1 MRRLRFV
8 PEGHLVEITDRTA
21 EGRLLLRPG
30 PSFNDIYIGVLG
42 RAQRRYAMNIHYCSP
57 LSNHYHL
64 LVSPSSPQQLS
75 AFTRYFKAKLAK
87 EICRIHGCKDKIW
100 ARRYQA
106 IVVSNEERAQ
116 VARLRYLL
124 SHGVKEGLVA
134 KIAEWPGPNFLRSLL
149 TGVPL
154 TGTWF
159 DRTAECRA
167 RRKAVE
173 FGAREHAT
181 EEQVVL
187 TPLPCWQHLPKD
199 VRNELVQQLV
209 ENIEAEAAALRA
221 ETQREPLGV
230 EAIVRQNPQSMPAR
244 PKKSPA
250 PWFHAA
256 TRAARRLLRNA
267 YELFLAAFRRAA
279 ALLRAGDRTAQFPPR
294 SFPPALP
301 ATN

>member
-1 MRRLRFV
+1 M
-8 PEGHLVEITDRTA
+8 VEITDRTA

-30 PSFNDIYIGVLG
+30 PNFNDIFIGVLG
-42 RAQRRYAMNIHYCSP
+42 RAQRRYAMTIHYCSP

-75 AFTRYFKAKLAK
+75 GFNRYFKAKLAK
-87 EICRIHGCKDKIW
+87 EICRIHGCKDKVW

-134 KIAEWPGPNFLRSLL
+134 RIAEWPGPNFLRSLL
-149 TGVPL
+149 AGVPL

-159 DRTAECRA
+159 DRTAECKA
-167 RRKAVE
+167 RRKGIE
-173 FGAREHAT
+173 FGTREYST

-199 VRNELVQQLV
+199 VRNPPVQQLV
-209 ENIEAEAAALRA
+209 DEIETEAAALRA
-221 ETQREPLGV
+221 EIQREPLGA
-230 EAIVRQNPQSMPAR
+230 EAIVRQDPRSTPAR

-250 PWFHAA
+250 PWFHTA

-267 YELFLAAFRRAA
+267 YELFLAAFRGAA
-279 ALLRAGDRTAQFPPR
+279 ERLRAGDRAAQFPPR
-294 SFPPALP
+294 CFPPALP